1 MMDIGSIMLSLLGFT
16 IFSTGIVLTKA
27 GGGWLKWSGPKD
39 RHFVSSMI
47 LWLAGFIC
55 YNVAAIPNAIA
66 SKALPPHIISAISG
80 WGITVIVLLSF
91 VILKEKLYATDFIF
105 STTMVVAIWGL
116 SLLDKPTAGVEIN
129 ETAFYILLVLP
140 WFLLSPLLVKRL
152 GAKPRAIL
160 LAIYAGS
167 AGGLVLVIMNIVI
180 KSLGFDIFSYF
191 NTVYP
196 YLYVLCGVAQFVAMQ
211 MAIRLGSMIL
221 VGPLQNVLMIV
232 YPAACSIFIF
242 GASLS
247 LLQLVMIAVIVG
259 SSFMIMRKH

>member
-1 MMDIGSIMLSLLGFT
+1 
-16 IFSTGIVLTKA
+16 
-27 GGGWLKWSGPKD
+27 
-39 RHFVSSMI
+39 MI